1 MAELTAISI
10 KMFDGTDFKSWS
22 FEIKLLSEVKHLLGI
37 VDGTTQALDAI
48 DGTECNA
55 WMKPHGIGRS
65 TILLAME
72 R

>member
-22 FEIKLLSEVKHLLGI
+22 FEITLLSEVQHLLGI
-37 VDGTTQALDAI
+37 VDGTTKALDPI
-48 DGTECNA
+48 DGTECYV

-72 R
+72 P